1 MTRRK
6 KVFNLI
12 LFLGLISA
20 ALFGSFLLADFITS
34 DYSSREIIQGY
45 GYFGILLVSFVAGLN
60 LFVPIPAATFVPVF
74 TAGGI
79 SLPEVI
85 IFLIIGTMAANL
97 LSYYLGRF
105 GGDITRSHYPK
116 LQKKLVVLY
125 SNNRKW
131 LPYFV
136 FGFAAF
142 IPLPDEVYLIPLG
155 IVGVKLKQFIIPL
168 ILGTATYQTLA
179 ALGVD
184 NLFRYF
190 F

>member
-6 KVFNLI
+6 KVFNII

-20 ALFGSFLLADFITS
+20 ALFGSFLLAEYIATDL
-34 DYSSREIIQGY
+34 SSRELIQDY

-60 LFVPIPAATFVPVF
+60 MFVPIPAATFVPVF

-79 SLPEVI
+79 SLPEI
-85 IFLIIGTMAANL
+85 ILFLVIGTMAANL
-97 LSYYLGRF
+97 LSYYLGYY
-105 GGDITRSHYPK
+105 GGTITKSHYPN
-116 LQKKLVVLY
+116 LQKKLLTLY
-125 SNNRKW
+125 QGKSKW

-136 FGFAAF
+136 FGFASF

-155 IVGVKLKQFIIPL
+155 IIGIKLRHFIVPL
-168 ILGTATYQTLA
+168 VLGTATYQTLA
-179 ALGVD
+179 SLGVD

>member
-20 ALFGSFLLADFITS
+20 ALFGSFLLADYIANDHT
-34 DYSSREIIQGY
+34 SRELIQDY

-60 LFVPIPAATFVPVF
+60 FIVPIPAATFVPVF

-79 SLPEVI
+79 SLPEI
-85 IFLIIGTMAANL
+85 ILFLVLGTMAANL
-97 LSYYLGRF
+97 LSYYLGRY
-105 GGDITRSHYPK
+105 GGTITNSHYPTI
-116 LQKKLVVLY
+116 QKKLLSLY
-125 SNNRKW
+125 RGKSKW

-155 IVGVKLKQFIIPL
+155 IIGVKLKQFIIPL
-168 ILGTATYQTLA
+168 VLGTATYQTLA
-179 ALGVD
+179 TLGVD
-184 NLFRYF
+184 NLFRF
-190 F
+190 FF

>member
-20 ALFGSFLLADFITS
+20 ALFGSFLLAEYISS
-34 DYSSREIIQGY
+34 DNSSRELIQDY
-45 GYFGILLVSFVAGLN
+45 GYFGIVLVSFVAGLN
-60 LFVPIPAATFVPVF
+60 FILPIPAATFVPIF

-79 SLPEVI
+79 SLPEI
-85 IFLIIGTMAANL
+85 ILFLIIGTMAANL
-97 LSYYLGRF
+97 LSYYIGRY
-105 GGDITRSHYPK
+105 GGTVAESHYPK
-116 LQKKLVVLY
+116 LQKKLLSLY
-125 SNNRKW
+125 RNQSRW

-155 IVGVKLKQFIIPL
+155 IIGVKLKQFIIPL

-184 NLFRYF
+184 NLFRF
-190 F
+190 FF

>member
-12 LFLGLISA
+12 LFLGLITT
-20 ALFGSFLLADFITS
+20 ALFGSFLLADYITT
-34 DYSSREIIQGY
+34 DHSSRELIQDY

-60 LFVPIPAATFVPVF
+60 FIVPIPAATFVPVF

-79 SLPEVI
+79 SLLEI
-85 IFLIIGTMAANL
+85 IILLTVGTMAANI
-97 LSYYLGRF
+97 LSYYIGRY
-105 GGDITRSHYPK
+105 GGTITKSHYPN
-116 LQKKLVVLY
+116 LQKKLFLLY
-125 SNNRKW
+125 HDNRVW

-136 FGFAAF
+136 FGFAALV
-142 IPLPDEVYLIPLG
+142 PLPDEVYLIPLG
-155 IVGVKLKQFIIPL
+155 MIGVKIRHFIVPL
-168 ILGTATYQTLA
+168 ILGTATYQTMA

>member
-6 KVFNLI
+6 KVFNII

-20 ALFGSFLLADFITS
+20 ALFASFILADYIANNH
-34 DYSSREIIQGY
+34 SSRELIQDY

-60 LFVPIPAATFVPVF
+60 MFVPIPAATFVPVF

-79 SLPEVI
+79 SLPEI
-85 IFLIIGTMAANL
+85 IFFLIIGTMAANL
-97 LSYYLGRF
+97 LSYYLGQF
-105 GGDITRSHYPK
+105 GGKITKSHYPN
-116 LQKKLVVLY
+116 LQKKLVTLY
-125 SNNRKW
+125 SSKRKW

-155 IVGVKLKQFIIPL
+155 IIGVRLTQFIIPL
-168 ILGTATYQTLA
+168 IIGTTVYQGLA
-179 ALGVD
+179 AFGVD
-184 NLFRYF
+184 NLFRF
-190 F
+190 FF